1 MLRRSILSL
10 ALALA
15 AILALAMPAL
25 AGGVVVTLDSTPTD
39 VQAGVPFTVGFM
51 IISAH
56 DGSPQPGFEPI
67 VTATNPATGDS
78 ITLTARRE
86 GAPGHYVATLTLT
99 SAGEWNWEIQPFG
112 KEAFGYPASVM
123 TPLQVRAPAGQDI
136 SAPQVEVAPAESA
149 AQVAPVAQDGQAGQT
164 AQNVPAAQSA
174 PSVESWLALV
184 ATVMVA
190 ATATIVLIRRRA
202 IVRS

>member
-67 VTATNPATGDS
+67 VTATNPATGES
-78 ITLTARRE
+78 ITVTARRE
-86 GAPGHYVATLTLT
+86 GAPGHYVAALTLP
-99 SAGEWNWEIQPFG
+99 SAGEWNWEIQPLG
-112 KEAFGYPASVM
+112 KEAFNYPPSVM
-123 TPLQVRAPAGQDI
+123 TPITV
-136 SAPQVEVAPAESA
+136 SA
-149 AQVAPVAQDGQAGQT
+149 
-164 AQNVPAAQSA
+164 PAAQSA
-174 PSVESWLALV
+174 PAQAAPAFASWPALI
-184 ATVMVA
+184 AIVA
-190 ATATIVLIRRRA
+190 AAAVASAVLVIRRRA
-202 IVRS
+202 AARS